1 MSLQGSVN
9 MSGSISNEAISNYE
23 KALSIGKKEGKTPLI
38 LDNILKEQK
47 ILTPKEIP
55 LGLVQIPLELIV
67 GTKTEGRANAF
78 RSEERRVGK
87 ECRL

>member
-47 ILTPKEIP
+47 IL
-55 LGLVQIPLELIV
+55 
-67 GTKTEGRANAF
+67 
-78 RSEERRVGK
+78 
-87 ECRL
+87 

>member
-78 RSEERRVGK
+78 SKNFYPIIE
-87 ECRL
+87 